1 MFFFYMGGVLEC
13 LIGVIRWIIDLILM
27 DFKYIRI
34 IYEVF
39 SMFMVE
45 VIVIVNVCLL
55 VFVFIDFEV
64 FCVLF
69 LVVLFI

>member
-1 MFFFYMGGVLEC
+1 MFFFYMGGVWEC
-13 LIGVIRWIIDLILM
+13 LIGVIRWIIDLILL